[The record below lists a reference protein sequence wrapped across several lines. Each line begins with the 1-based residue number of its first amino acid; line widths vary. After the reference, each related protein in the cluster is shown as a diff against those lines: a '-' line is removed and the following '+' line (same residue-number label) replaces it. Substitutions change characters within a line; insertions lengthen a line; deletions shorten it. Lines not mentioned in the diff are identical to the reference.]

1 MKDLIGV
8 VLSFSN
14 RVRTN
19 DRACRQSICEDN
31 PICIDDDAIDVADDW
46 TTLEDNNIIVDT
58 TLLKHISMPKDTIV
72 LAYTKISK
80 DAGVMSDTNMF

>member
-1 MKDLIGV
+1 MF
-8 VLSFSN
+8 LSFSN

-31 PICIDDDAIDVADDW
+31 PIRIGDDDMADDW
-46 TTLEDNNIIVDT
+46 TMLEDNNIIVDT
-58 TLLKHISMPKDTIV
+58 TLLKHTSMPKDTIV